1 MHGQE
6 ARNTAAW
13 RSRIGASAL
22 AAALLVVGG
31 LGAVALTSPSANA
44 HDRSASEPSRS
55 LAARVQRLEDIE
67 DIHQLKA
74 RYFRFVDEK
83 KHDELAALF
92 TPHAKLVTDGITWK
106 SPKDFAHT
114 IRDLTGEAP
123 SAHSGMMPEITITGP
138 DTASGIWSM
147 QDVLTFPAGE
157 DAPQGHHGYG
167 QYRETY
173 RKIDGKWLID
183 SVLLTRFRM
192 DPVPNWTPPKPA
204 ASEGAPS
211 RTAPAK

>member
-13 RSRIGASAL
+13 RSRIGVSAL

-123 SAHSGMMPEITITGP
+123 SAHSGMMPEITI
-138 DTASGIWSM
+138 
-147 QDVLTFPAGE
+147 
-157 DAPQGHHGYG
+157 
-167 QYRETY
+167 
-173 RKIDGKWLID
+173 IDGKWLID